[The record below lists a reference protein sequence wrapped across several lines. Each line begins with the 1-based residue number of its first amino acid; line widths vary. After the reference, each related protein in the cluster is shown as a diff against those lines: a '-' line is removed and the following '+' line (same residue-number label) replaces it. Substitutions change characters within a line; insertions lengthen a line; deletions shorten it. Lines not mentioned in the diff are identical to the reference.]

1 MCPLTIFVVILC
13 FVFENIPHL
22 TLEGLR
28 CLRFTFGKVMSN
40 KALKRPEELREVRD
54 HAKSFVPAE
63 SSDFNQ
69 G

>member
-1 MCPLTIFVVILC
+1 
-13 FVFENIPHL
+13 
-22 TLEGLR
+22 
-28 CLRFTFGKVMSN
+28 MSN